1 MRLRRGQLRPQST
14 QQHVRGSRTASNQSL
29 CPRMRLGWGERLP
42 TSVCAS
48 HRKRSWSIRLPCLGY
63 HLFFTIGYAPSGC
76 PWAFLIAQ
84 CSSSI
89 AKRLEIVRRFFIF
102 VIYFFGFLSPFSLF
116 AKFKSGGHNS
126 LSVIGLQ
133 LASWQLVPGVP
144 TCLPVAVA
152 SRAEWDF
159 TDITRDERA

>member
-1 MRLRRGQLRPQST
+1 MIVIGIRSMIFNGICYINATVWKIKVIYLL
-14 QQHVRGSRTASNQSL
+14 
-29 CPRMRLGWGERLP
+29 LP

-126 LSVIGLQ
+126 LSGIGLQ
-133 LASWQLVPGVP
+133 LASWQLVPGAPNMPPGRRCFSCRVG
-144 TCLPVAVA
+144 LY
-152 SRAEWDF
+152 RYY
-159 TDITRDERA
+159 TR

>member
-1 MRLRRGQLRPQST
+1 MIVIGIRSMIFNGICYINATVWKIKVIYLL
-14 QQHVRGSRTASNQSL
+14 
-29 CPRMRLGWGERLP
+29 LP